1 MENLHCRSLSSIHIH
16 YNQARVGGLS
26 MSPDPARRIVNL
38 QLAGGST
45 HDIPKVSR
53 PHEHVQ
59 SNATAVVAQFAQGR
73 RSRQDLQKMRGVD
86 VAE

>member
-38 QLAGGST
+38 QLTGGSRILEKLVLGT
-45 HDIPKVSR
+45 RTVR
-53 PHEHVQ
+53 
-59 SNATAVVAQFAQGR
+59 
-73 RSRQDLQKMRGVD
+73 VD
-86 VAE
+86 TE